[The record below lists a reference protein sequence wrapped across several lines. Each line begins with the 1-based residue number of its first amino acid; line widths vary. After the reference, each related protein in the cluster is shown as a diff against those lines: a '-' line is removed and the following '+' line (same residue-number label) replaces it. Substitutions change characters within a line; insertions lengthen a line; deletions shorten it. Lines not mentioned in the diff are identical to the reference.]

1 MQRATAVHENPEPSI
16 PNSKPGPPAL
26 LAHNYTSRSLCLI
39 LVLLLL
45 SVWVAGVAVDDGH
58 EFIYDGFAGNTLSMG
73 GDSSVVDGLL
83 RLTAGNIA

>member
-1 MQRATAVHENPEPSI
+1 
-16 PNSKPGPPAL
+16 
-26 LAHNYTSRSLCLI
+26 
-39 LVLLLL
+39 VLLLL

-58 EFIYDGFAGNTLSMG
+58 EFIYDGFAGNTLSMD